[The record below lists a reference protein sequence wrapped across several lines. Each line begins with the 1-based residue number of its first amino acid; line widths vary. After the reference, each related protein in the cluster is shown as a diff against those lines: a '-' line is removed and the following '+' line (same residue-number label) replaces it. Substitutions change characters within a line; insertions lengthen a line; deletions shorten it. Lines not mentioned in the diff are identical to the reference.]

1 MHKNTLIDIL
11 FETSK
16 NSSADKRLLFD
27 ENEDQQIIR
36 KQYENIFRKAQK
48 SQRTNKIIKITQ
60 FNSSLVIGD
69 EQVH

>member
-16 NSSADKRLLFD
+16 NSSADKGLLFG